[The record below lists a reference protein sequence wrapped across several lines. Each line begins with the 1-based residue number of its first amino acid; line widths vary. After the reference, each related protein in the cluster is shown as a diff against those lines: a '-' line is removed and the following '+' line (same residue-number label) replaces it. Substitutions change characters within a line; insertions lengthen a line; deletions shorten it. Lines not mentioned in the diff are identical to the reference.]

1 MDKLVLDG
9 NREIKLQS
17 NESFR
22 GWDAADEL
30 ILAEQG
36 IEGSILVL
44 DDSNGALTCGLQ
56 GNITSY
62 CSDKLNENNINS
74 SLTLNG
80 SEGVI
85 VTDFDALPE
94 HVDYVV
100 IKLPKFID
108 LLEYY
113 IQIVG
118 KKYPGAKVIVG
129 GMVKY
134 MPITMVRL
142 MEEYF
147 TDVTTSLT
155 KKKARLIYGTAASNN
170 ANPTVFPKTYKLD
183 DDLTVASFPGVFSS
197 DHLDIGTRF
206 LKEHIPSNRTGTI
219 LDLGCGSGILGL
231 TAKKQNPEAEVVLT
245 DLSYLSIDSAKESFK
260 LNNLDGSFHVMDCL
274 KGYESDSVDIV
285 LCNPPF
291 HQGNRVVTDVAIEM
305 FKQSRKVLKRGG
317 SLIIVANKHLGYHK
331 KLRDMFHNLK
341 KVAENEKF
349 FIYLVRKV

>member
-1 MDKLVLDG
+1 MENLILDDK
-9 NREIKLQS
+9 EIKFI
-17 NESFR
+17 NNDGFR

-30 ILAEQG
+30 ILAQEITG
-36 IEGSILVL
+36 KNILII
-44 DDSNGALTCGLQ
+44 DDSNGALTCGLE
-56 GNITSY
+56 GNITTYSSSELQESSIKTTLGVNGKEATLV
-62 CSDKLNENNINS
+62 SDLSK
-74 SLTLNG
+74 
-80 SEGVI
+80 
-85 VTDFDALPE
+85 LPE
-94 HVDYVV
+94 TVDTVL

-113 IQIVG
+113 IQIIG

-155 KKKARLIYGTAASNN
+155 KKKARLIFGTAAFNN
-170 ANPTVFPKTYKLD
+170 LNPTVYPKTYKLE

-206 LKEHIPSNRTGTI
+206 LKENIPTNINGTI

-231 TAKKQNPEAEVVLT
+231 TAKKLNPDADVVLT
-245 DLSYLSIDSAKESFK
+245 DLSYLAVDSARESFK
-260 LNNLDGSFHVMDCL
+260 LNGLEGSFHVMNCL
-274 KGYESDSVDIV
+274 KGYESDSVNLI

-291 HQGNRVVTDVAIEM
+291 HQGNRVLTDVAIDM

-317 SLIIVANKHLGYHK
+317 VLMVVANKHLGYHK
-331 KLRDMFHNLK
+331 KLRETFHNLN

-349 FIYLVRKV
+349 FIYSVRKV